1 MTGRLPRLHG
11 HRVQLCPARTTY
23 TKMIGRAVAGA
34 VWRYGLRRV
43 YYRRRR
49 GHASPAS
56 GFSFYTVPYGA
67 GNCVKNASYRIPAIV
82 S

>member
-34 VWRYGLRRV
+34 VAVRIKTSVLYAKTLDGVATRPRHPGLVFTRCRMEP
-43 YYRRRR
+43 
-49 GHASPAS
+49 GTA
-56 GFSFYTVPYGA
+56 
-67 GNCVKNASYRIPAIV
+67 
-82 S
+82 